1 MPHSNISV
9 FVPHVGCPHTCAFCN
24 QRTITGTEKI
34 PRGEDVRRICTKA
47 LSDIKSPQDTEIAF
61 FGGSFTAIP
70 RKYMLELLTAASEFV
85 SDGKFAGIRLSTR
98 PDYID
103 EEVLGILK
111 SYGVTSIELGAQ
123 SMCDDV
129 LSANERGHTSEDVE
143 NASRLIKEY
152 GFELGLQMMIGLYK
166 SSPEKERES
175 FEKICGL
182 CPDTLRIYPVVI
194 LEDTK
199 LGELYKCGGY
209 ETFNFDTAV
218 ELCSEF
224 LTSAENRGIRVIKLG
239 LHASEFVEEKMLG
252 GYYHPAFRELCEG
265 KIYRNTIEKA
275 LAFGGNLKVRSAV
288 LSVPA
293 RSLSKAL
300 GQKKCNI
307 KYFADKEISLKIV
320 PDKEQFQSVKVL
332 EINGT
337 AVR

>member
-34 PRGEDVRRICTKA
+34 PRGDDVREICAKA
-47 LSDIKSPQDTEIAF
+47 LREVKSPENTEIAF

-70 RKYMLELLTAASEFV
+70 RKYMLELLTAAGEFV
-85 SDGKFAGIRLSTR
+85 GEGRFAGIRLSTR

-103 EEVLGILK
+103 REVLEILK
-111 SYGVTSIELGAQ
+111 SNGVTSIELGAQ

-129 LSANERGHTSEDVE
+129 LCANERGHTSADVE
-143 NASRLIKEY
+143 NAAELIKSY

-166 SSPEKERES
+166 STPARERES

-182 CPDTLRIYPVVI
+182 APDTLRLYPVVI

-199 LGELYKCGGY
+199 LGELYKSGEY
-209 ETFNFDTAV
+209 KPFDFETAV

-224 LTSAENRGIRVIKLG
+224 LISAEEKGIRVIKLG

-252 GYYHPAFRELCEG
+252 GFYHPAFRELCEG
-265 KIYRNTIEKA
+265 KIYRNSIENA
-275 LAFGGNLKVRSAV
+275 MAFGGNLKVTSAV

-300 GQKKCNI
+300 GHKKSNV
-307 KYFADKEISLKIV
+307 KYFAERGVSVKII
-320 PDKEQFQSVKVL
+320 PDKEQTQAVKIT

-337 AVR
+337 AVK

>member
-34 PRGEDVRRICTKA
+34 PRGDDVRRICAKS
-47 LSDIKSPQDTEIAF
+47 LSEVISPEDTEIAF

-70 RKYMLELLTAASEFV
+70 RKYMLELLTAAGEFV
-85 SDGKFAGIRLSTR
+85 GEGGFAGIRISTR

-103 EEVLGILK
+103 NETLDILK
-111 SYGVTSIELGAQ
+111 KYGVTSIELGAQ

-129 LSANERGHTSEDVE
+129 LFANERGHTSADVE
-143 NASRLIKEY
+143 NAAELIKKY
-152 GFELGLQMMIGLYK
+152 GFEFGLQMMIGLYK

-175 FEKICGL
+175 FERICGL
-182 CPDTLRIYPVVI
+182 APDTLRLYPVVI

-199 LGELYKCGGY
+199 LGELFKNGEY
-209 ETFNFDTAV
+209 ETFDFEAAV
-218 ELCSEF
+218 DLCSDF
-224 LTSAENRGIRVIKLG
+224 LISAEKRGIRVIKLG

-265 KIYRNTIEKA
+265 KIYRNSIENA

-300 GQKKCNI
+300 GQKKCNV
-307 KYFADKEISLKIV
+307 KYFADRGVTLKIV
-320 PDKEQFQSVKVL
+320 PDKEQTQAVKII

-337 AVR
+337 AVI

>member
-1 MPHSNISV
+1 MPHSNISI

-34 PRGEDVRRICTKA
+34 PRGDDVRRICEKA
-47 LSDIKSPQDTEIAF
+47 LREVRSPEDTEIAF

-70 RKYMLELLTAASEFV
+70 RKYMLELLTAAGEFV
-85 SDGKFAGIRLSTR
+85 GTDRFAGIRLSTR

-103 EEVLGILK
+103 GEVLDILK

-129 LSANERGHTSEDVE
+129 LFANERGHTSADVE
-143 NASRLIKEY
+143 NASRLIRKY

-166 SSPEKERES
+166 SSPAKEKES

-182 CPDTLRIYPVVI
+182 APDTLRLYPVVI

-199 LGELYKCGGY
+199 LGELYKSGEY
-209 ETFNFDTAV
+209 KPFAFETAV
-218 ELCSEF
+218 ELCADF
-224 LTSAENRGIRVIKLG
+224 LTSAQERGIRVIKLG

-265 KIYRNTIEKA
+265 KIYRNSIENA

-300 GQKKCNI
+300 GQKKCNV
-307 KYFADKEISLKIV
+307 KYFADRGVTLKII
-320 PDKEQFQSVKVL
+320 PDKEQTQAVSIM

-337 AVR
+337 AVK